1 MYSNKNFS
9 WLDYLNILIHV
20 IFNILE
26 CEIIKC
32 NLVFFFECK
41 VTKLNKYLKILLR
54 WPLKNFMCIIE
65 STFVCYLTSLL
76 ISGRCSVIQSTK
88 CQQKGNWLA
97 EMCYPVKWVF
107 SRFLVNW
114 MIVLYPVKMVSFC
127 ENWYKIKFLRLICK
141 NIDCKTEYIR
151 TYCAKL
157 NTRLSHQ
164 RSFNYL

>member
-1 MYSNKNFS
+1 
-9 WLDYLNILIHV
+9 
-20 IFNILE
+20 
-26 CEIIKC
+26 
-32 NLVFFFECK
+32 
-41 VTKLNKYLKILLR
+41 
-54 WPLKNFMCIIE
+54 MCIIE

-127 ENWYKIKFLRLICK
+127 ENWYKITFLRLICK
-141 NIDCKTEYIR
+141 KSIV
-151 TYCAKL
+151 KL
-157 NTRLSHQ
+157 STSGHTLPNSTHGYLIKGHSITSRWLSFSRRILNDITWSCEH
-164 RSFNYL
+164 SFILWKLMWVNLSV